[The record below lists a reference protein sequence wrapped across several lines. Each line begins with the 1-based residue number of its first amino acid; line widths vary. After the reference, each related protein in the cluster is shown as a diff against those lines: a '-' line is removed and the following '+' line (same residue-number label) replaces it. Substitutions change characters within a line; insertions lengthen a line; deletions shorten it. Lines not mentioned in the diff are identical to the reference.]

1 MQIFSHEALIF
12 YNEVVIAH
20 VSFFVH
26 NHLTVLNFMYMYNLL
41 VFLVLSTFM
50 PMDIET
56 ATAKYSNAVDNIIYL
71 FLAIRS

>member
-1 MQIFSHEALIF
+1 MQIFSHEAFIF
-12 YNEVVIAH
+12 YNEVVIVH

-50 PMDIET
+50 QMDIET
-56 ATAKYSNAVDNIIYL
+56 ATA
-71 FLAIRS
+71 